1 MQNYTLKH
9 LRIIVLQLHH
19 CFTVGCELVVGLKD
33 PIMYGTI
40 VEVDFE
46 YDIFS
51 CDVFVILLETS
62 FLIKV
67 VKNVRLELLSR
78 HESESNILVSDF
90 TSFIVKDLP
99 VDILADFLL
108 LIFYIW
114 WNINFFLGVD
124 WKNKVDLTIHF
135 GQKKR
140 LFKFLF
146 SSFQKNL
153 YILWNNHVLLIP

>member
-1 MQNYTLKH
+1 
-9 LRIIVLQLHH
+9 
-19 CFTVGCELVVGLKD
+19 
-33 PIMYGTI
+33 MYGTI

-108 LIFYIW
+108 LIFYI
-114 WNINFFLGVD
+114 
-124 WKNKVDLTIHF
+124 
-135 GQKKR
+135 
-140 LFKFLF
+140 
-146 SSFQKNL
+146 
-153 YILWNNHVLLIP
+153 